1 MRCPACGADV
11 PEKSFCE
18 SCGTSFVSGVQE
30 IDPKATV
37 DRIFASVGL
46 PSAAPQEGASST
58 SDYVTQAGDALGGT
72 LPNQVDGSALGEPI
86 KAPGAVYAVESFSG
100 PDSGGASDEVSDHV
114 PESFSVPE
122 RSKGR
127 VAAIVLGVVAALAI
141 GVAVFVA
148 VFHGLTSGASSSTAE
163 DVSGLV
169 QSQGSAAA
177 VTSTSQLSASSEST
191 ASSSGSSASSASSAT
206 SASASGSGSAGDSSA
221 SKSASSS
228 ASAAAASS
236 SASAKSTVDPRCFD
250 AKGNAS
256 LYLVCELDGKKMKEA
271 LEQNGYSWI
280 AGASA
285 WMTEAGAIV
294 EVQDANGPFSEKKL
308 NKLKKGAVGTPAVFV
323 VMTRG
328 YESPQEA
335 LEGMGKDVTVNDTAA
350 FDADSDIAFARI
362 SGPSTPEMLV
372 AITKTSGDQQTF
384 LVFNE
389 DAISSNMFTTIVGT
403 SAGTT
408 IDDIWKVVTK

>member
-18 SCGTSFVSGVQE
+18 NCGTSFVSGVQE

-148 VFHGLTSGASSSTAE
+148 VFHGLTSGASSSTTE
-163 DVSGLV
+163 DASGLV

-177 VTSTSQLSASSEST
+177 VTSTSQSSASSEST

-206 SASASGSGSAGDSSA
+206 SASASGSAGGSSA

-256 LYLVCELDGKKMKEA
+256 LYLICELDGKKMKEA

-362 SGPSTPEMLV
+362 SGPSAPEMLV